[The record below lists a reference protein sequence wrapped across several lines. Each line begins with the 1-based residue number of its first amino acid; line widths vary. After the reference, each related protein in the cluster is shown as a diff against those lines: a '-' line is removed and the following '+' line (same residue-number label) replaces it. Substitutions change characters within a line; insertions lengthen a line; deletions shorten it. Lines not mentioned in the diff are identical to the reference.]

1 MFWKIKT
8 IHFVGIGGTGMSGI
22 AEILK
27 GLGFNIQGSDL
38 QKTVYTERLES
49 LGIKIFYGHKKENV
63 KGADLIVVSTA
74 IKEDNVEYQ
83 QAKRLN
89 IPIVKRGEML
99 AELMRMK
106 YGIAVSGTHG
116 KTTTTAMAASVLNEA
131 GLDPTVIIGGILQK
145 TNSNA
150 IPGRSKF
157 LVAEAD
163 ESDKSHLNLSPVFSI
178 ITNIDIDHLDFYKD
192 LEDIKQTFV
201 EFANKVPFFGSV
213 IINKDD
219 LNCRSIIPFLKKRV
233 VSYGF
238 SEDADYV
245 VYDVQK
251 TKGAYS
257 FKVKEG
263 GDFLGEFKIV
273 VPGRFNILNAT
284 AVICLGRELNIP
296 SERIKKGLE
305 GYTGTKR
312 RCEVVGSNKGLK
324 VISDYAHHPVEIKS
338 TINALKDFFQTEK
351 ILVVFQP
358 HRFTRTK
365 ALFEDFANCFPH
377 FTDVLLLPIYP
388 AGETPISGVSSLHLC
403 KAISQRG
410 FSCKYFED
418 ANTLFG
424 FLKKFKGNYEVI
436 AFLGAGIIDKYAREF
451 GRSISE

>member
-8 IHFVGIGGTGMSGI
+8 IHFIGIGGTGMSGI

-38 QKTVYTERLES
+38 QKTVYTERLEAI
-49 LGIKIFYGHKKENV
+49 GIKVFYGHREDNV
-63 KGADLIVVSTA
+63 KGADLVVVSTA
-74 IKEDNVEYQ
+74 IKEDNVEYK
-83 QAKRLN
+83 QAKRLK

-99 AELMRMK
+99 AELMRMR

-150 IPGRSKF
+150 IPGKSKF

-163 ESDKSHLNLSPVFSI
+163 ESDKSHLNLSPVFAI
-178 ITNIDIDHLDFYKD
+178 ITNIDLDHLDFYKG

-219 LNCRSIIPFLKKRV
+219 LNCRSIIPLLKKRV

-238 SEDADYV
+238 SGDSDYV
-245 VYDVQK
+245 IYDVK
-251 TKGAYS
+251 KGSGFYS
-257 FKVKEG
+257 FKVKERG
-263 GDFLGEFKIV
+263 NYLGEFKIV

-338 TINALKDFFQTEK
+338 TLSGLRDFYQTEK

-358 HRFTRTK
+358 HRYTRTK
-365 ALFEDFANCFPH
+365 ALFNDFVNCFPE
-377 FTDVLLLPIYP
+377 FADIILLPIYP
-388 AGETPISGVSSLHLC
+388 AGEKPIAGVSSEKLC
-403 KAISQRG
+403 KGIKQKGLRCQ
-410 FSCKYFED
+410 FFNNVD
-418 ANTLFG
+418 NLFN
-424 FLKKFKGNYEVI
+424 FLKKEKDNYQII
-436 AFLGAGIIDKYAREF
+436 AFLGAGVIDKYAREF
-451 GRSISE
+451 GRTISE

>member
-8 IHFVGIGGTGMSGI
+8 IHFIGIGGTGMSGI

-49 LGIKIFYGHKKENV
+49 LGIRVFYGHSEDNV
-63 KGADLIVVSTA
+63 KGADLVVVSTA

-163 ESDKSHLNLSPVFSI
+163 ESDKSHLNLSPVFAI
-178 ITNIDIDHLDFYKD
+178 ITNIDLDHLDFYKG
-192 LEDIKQTFV
+192 LEDIKQTFA
-201 EFANKVPFFGSV
+201 EFANKVPFFGSI

-245 VYDVQK
+245 IYDVK
-251 TKGAYS
+251 KGRGFYS
-257 FKVKEG
+257 FRVKERG
-263 GDFLGEFKIV
+263 SHLGEFKIV

-284 AVICLGRELNIP
+284 AVISLGRELNIP
-296 SERIKKGLE
+296 AEKIKIGLE

-312 RCEVVGSNKGLK
+312 RCEVVGFNKGLR
-324 VISDYAHHPVEIKS
+324 VISDYGHHPVEIKS
-338 TINALKDFFQTEK
+338 TINALKDFYQTEK

-365 ALFEDFANCFPH
+365 ALFEDFANCFPD
-377 FTDVLLLPIYP
+377 FTDILLLPIYP
-388 AGETPISGVSSLHLC
+388 AGENPISGVSSLNLC

-410 FSCKYFED
+410 LSCKYFED
-418 ANTLFG
+418 ANALFS
-424 FLKKFKGNYEVI
+424 FLRKVKDNFEII
-436 AFLGAGIIDKYAREF
+436 AFLGAGVIDKYAREF